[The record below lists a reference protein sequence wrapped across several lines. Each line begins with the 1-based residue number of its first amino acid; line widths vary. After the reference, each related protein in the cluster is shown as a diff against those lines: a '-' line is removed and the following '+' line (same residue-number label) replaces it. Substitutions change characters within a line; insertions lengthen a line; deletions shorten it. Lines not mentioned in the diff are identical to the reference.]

1 MREELKCYHQK
12 ILKNIM
18 MWVDT
23 VLTNRI
29 VVIILPYMCIKSWY
43 WAPETFMVWVGNTSI
58 NLEEWKSLWF
68 FKWDCLCLQAV
79 FSVPLTHPPH
89 SLNFSLLLT
98 WQVKPASFILSLLGL
113 GTQHLVENGIWKLGS
128 GTGCTYCHW
137 DLAASTSTCKYL
149 STCAHLS
156 TENQAFSWR
165 TSNSSRTPQNV
176 FCFTSFPYQ
185 KFPFPEGADVAP
197 TILKHLLRW
206 WIPNVNKPSLLH
218 WGPPHMLHW
227 PIPCPWPPHPN
238 SSLNPWAS

>member
-1 MREELKCYHQK
+1 MKESLVFQVGLPLPSSCILCPLDTSSSFLELF
-12 ILKNIM
+12 
-18 MWVDT
+18 
-23 VLTNRI
+23 LTAD
-29 VVIILPYMCIKSWY
+29 M
-43 WAPETFMVWVGNTSI
+43 TS
-58 NLEEWKSLWF
+58 EASLIYT
-68 FKWDCLCLQAV
+68 L
-79 FSVPLTHPPH
+79 
-89 SLNFSLLLT
+89 
-98 WQVKPASFILSLLGL
+98 LLGL

-197 TILKHLLRW
+197 TILKHLLR
-206 WIPNVNKPSLLH
+206 
-218 WGPPHMLHW
+218 
-227 PIPCPWPPHPN
+227 
-238 SSLNPWAS
+238 